1 MSKLVKNSVTYFMD
15 FIVEMCQNITVAAIH
30 AVGAR
35 QYPGA
40 NHSLHESLWD
50 EQHLHKYA
58 RHFNLLQKIVHS
70 EIWVV
75 LLRRRVS

>member
-1 MSKLVKNSVTYFMD
+1 MD

-40 NHSLHESLWD
+40 NHSLHE
-50 EQHLHKYA
+50 QHLHKYA

-75 LLRRRVS
+75 FLRRRVS